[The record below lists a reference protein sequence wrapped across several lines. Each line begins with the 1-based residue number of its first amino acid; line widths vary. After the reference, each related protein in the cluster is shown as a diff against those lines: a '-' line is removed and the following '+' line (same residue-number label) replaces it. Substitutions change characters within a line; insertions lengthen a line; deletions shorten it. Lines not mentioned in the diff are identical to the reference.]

1 MTNIDDGFPFQL
13 VGIPDACMPGD
24 SRLHLAAAQPP
35 LSRGAVPVKGA
46 SLPYVIEGTGQACL
60 VLGSS
65 IYYPRA
71 FSKDL
76 RQHLRLAFV
85 DLRHFAPSDP
95 SIAPQEITL
104 ETYANDIEAVRTQ
117 LGLGKVIVL
126 GHSIH
131 GNIALEYARRYPEHV
146 SRLIVIGSPPV
157 GTRRMSELAE
167 AFWNADA
174 SEERKRVMKRN
185 WEGMEERVKSLPA
198 SQQFIQTYILNGPR
212 YWYDPTYDAAWLWRD
227 VYANAPILDHLYG
240 VLFKE
245 YDLAQ
250 GPRPIATPA
259 FLALGRYDYA
269 IPYTAWNDERRKLPD
284 LSYNLFEKCGHT
296 PQLEVSAEFDRRLIE
311 WLRRR

>member
-1 MTNIDDGFPFQL
+1 MSETIVNA
-13 VGIPDACMPGD
+13 ACKAGVV
-24 SRLHLAAAQPP
+24 AVE
-35 LSRGAVPVKGA
+35 GANLG
-46 SLPYVIEGTGQACL
+46 YRIEGSGPSCL

-76 RQHLRLAFV
+76 REHLTFVFV
-85 DLRHFAPSDP
+85 DLRHFAPSDR
-95 SIAPQEITL
+95 SVNPQEITL

-117 LGLGKVIVL
+117 LGLGKAIVL

-146 SRLIVIGSPPV
+146 SRLIVIGSFSV
-157 GTRRMSELAE
+157 GTGRMPELTE

-174 SEERKRVMKRN
+174 SEERKRVLKRN
-185 WEGMEERVKSLPA
+185 WEGREERVKSLPA
-198 SQQFIQTYILNGPR
+198 GQQFVQTYILNGPR
-212 YWYDPTYDAAWLWRD
+212 YWYDPTYDATWLWKD
-227 VYANAPILDHLYG
+227 LYVNAPILDHLFG

-250 GPRPIATPA
+250 GLRPIATPV

-269 IPYTAWNDERRKLPD
+269 VPYTTWDEERRKLPS

-296 PQLEVSAEFDRRLIE
+296 PQLEVAAEFDRRLLE
-311 WLRRR
+311 WLSG